1 MSIINEKESVTP
13 KYPDGFDQVV
23 AEQCESIGNDVELD
37 HILIQAIEENPN
49 DVDEKSQKIRK
60 LETRI
65 YKLAKEKAIII
76 KRMKKL
82 EEKHKKQIM
91 FLRNYNKKKIEF
103 LNNNEKTN
111 RNNPIDWFASSSW
124 RYEYSRNW
132 ENWNIVNTL

>member
-37 HILIQAIEENPN
+37 HILIQAIEENLN
-49 DVDEKSQKIRK
+49 VDEKSQKIRK

-82 EEKHKKQIM
+82 EDKQKKQIM
-91 FLRNYNKKKIEF
+91 YLRNYNKKENRSS
-103 LNNNEKTN
+103 NNNEKGKQKKC
-111 RNNPIDWFASSSW
+111 
-124 RYEYSRNW
+124 
-132 ENWNIVNTL
+132 